1 MDRQHYYTPRT
12 DRQRLVSSQR
22 QVMSLEQ
29 RIKEL
34 EQEIVRLTIDSDNQR
49 EQTPMHM
56 LHTLETCHNYIA
68 QDGFGDLSLEELDV
82 ELAEELRNVISF
94 LQQ

>member
-1 MDRQHYYTPRT
+1 MNRKLYYAKRT

-56 LHTLETCHNYIA
+56 LHTLETCHNYIE
-68 QDGFGDLSLEELDV
+68 QDGDYSLRDYNAK
-82 ELAEELRNVISF
+82 LAEELREVITF
-94 LQQ
+94 LQ